1 MEKSGLE
8 TITFHQRT
16 HSPWYKSS
24 LNGHKKNT
32 FSTGIMIE
40 HFSVLYVDDGALPFG
55 NRSQLEQLVELIY
68 SHFTKFGLEMH
79 IGREGKPLKTECV
92 FPPPLASSSNVINFL
107 LQTREQVTNLWRNKS
122 RGGSH
127 KSQSAGEKMVST
139 HISPRP
145 E

>member
-8 TITFHQRT
+8 IITFHQRT
-16 HSPWYKSS
+16 HSPRYKSS

-40 HFSVLYVDDGALPFG
+40 HFSVLYVDDGAFPFG

-79 IGREGKPLKTECV
+79 IGREGKPSKTECV
-92 FPPPLASSSNVINFL
+92 FSLPPCFFKHHQKLPASNEGTGGDLAKK
-107 LQTREQVTNLWRNKS
+107 QK
-122 RGGSH
+122 
-127 KSQSAGEKMVST
+127 
-139 HISPRP
+139 
-145 E
+145 